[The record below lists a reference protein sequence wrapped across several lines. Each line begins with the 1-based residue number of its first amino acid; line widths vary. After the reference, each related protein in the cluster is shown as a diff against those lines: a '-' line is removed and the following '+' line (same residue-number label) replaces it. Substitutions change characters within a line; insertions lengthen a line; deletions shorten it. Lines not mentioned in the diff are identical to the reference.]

1 MKYVSLF
8 FLLITVSWAAD
19 LRDWET
25 ITNMNDVRDLV
36 VDHETVWVA
45 TTGGVYSYGKT
56 DDQIRR
62 FTNVDGMYSIDMKAI
77 TLDNYGNVITGGEDG
92 VIQIYNQSSDQW
104 SQLFQISGNE
114 ISDILVK
121 DDTLW
126 VAAGKS
132 VSVFLWN
139 GDIYKY
145 KDSFIN
151 FPILPGKTTSLQIFT
166 GRIWLGTESGLL
178 TAPSDFSKNTI
189 NDPAL
194 WKVYNTSNGLQS
206 DHIYE
211 MIVHNNKIW
220 IGTGA
225 GLVSVDTSMQLHAE
239 TAWGDNAVHTLTKSD
254 QNIFAS
260 YFGSYYS
267 YSEENG
273 RQFAGSFLNVISA
286 MQMDSSGIIRIGLR
300 FGGFFSA
307 GWNKPLLLDG
317 PVSNALRYVITDS
330 RGKIWVSTGKFK
342 LQSGDGFSFN
352 DGGSWTNVD
361 FTGSELGRL
370 GNTDVIYEDQYGNIW
385 TGTWGGGVAVMRN
398 EELKFFNDYYTDGF
412 VKITSGDSIY
422 ELSIQPI
429 PDEHRGFFSPAPVSA
444 SDYQVIT
451 AIKEDL
457 SGNLWFGNYFASN
470 GNIMAVAPY
479 NADGFIDLNK
489 ENWTYFGADDGII
502 ADEQG
507 ISCIEFDDFGRVWF
521 GTLNNGAY
529 VLDYNNTLR
538 NKNDDRLYKLNIE
551 DNLYSNTVLS
561 IATDKDGIVWI
572 GTTAG
577 LNSFD
582 GVNVYK
588 HVGDLEGLSGPLE
601 NRINYIFVDT
611 YNNKWFATQGGLSI
625 LKDGRSAWDSFAWV
639 GYTTLNSGLVN
650 NDVHG
655 VYVDPV
661 DSRAVIATEHGLSVF
676 RGSFAEIQNNYDRM
690 NAGPNPFVIDGS
702 NRNFVI
708 TELKFSSTVKIYNL
722 NGMMIRELTS
732 QNNQVFGSRASWDGR
747 DENGDPVASGIYF
760 YLAYHEDGTS
770 ASGKIAVIRK

>member
-1 MKYVSLF
+1 MKYLSLF
-8 FLLITVSWAAD
+8 FLLITVAWADD

-25 ITNMNDVRDLV
+25 ITNMNDVRDLAI
-36 VDHETVWVA
+36 DQEIVWAA

-56 DDQIRR
+56 DNQIRR
-62 FTNVDGMYSIDMKAI
+62 FTNVDGMYSIDMRAI
-77 TLDNYGNVITGGEDG
+77 TLDNYGNAITGGEDG

-114 ISDILVK
+114 ISDILSK
-121 DDTLW
+121 EDTLW

-139 GDIYKY
+139 GSIYKY
-145 KDSFIN
+145 KDSFVN
-151 FPILPGKTTSLQIFT
+151 FPILPGKTTSLQIFS
-166 GRIWLGTESGLL
+166 GRVWLGTESGLL

-194 WKVYNTSNGLQS
+194 WKVFNTSNGLKS
-206 DHIYE
+206 DYIHD
-211 MIVHNNKIW
+211 MIVYDDKIW
-220 IGTGA
+220 VGTNA
-225 GLVSVDTSMQLHAE
+225 GLVSLDSSMQLHEE
-239 TAWGDNAVHTLTKSD
+239 TAWGENAVHTLAKSD
-254 QNIFAS
+254 QNIYAS

-267 YSEENG
+267 YSAGNG
-273 RQFAGSFLNVISA
+273 RQLIGSFQNIISA

-300 FGGFFSA
+300 FGGLFST
-307 GWNKPLLLDG
+307 GWDKPLLLDG
-317 PVSNALRYVITDS
+317 PVSNTLRYVITDS
-330 RGKIWVSTGKFK
+330 RGNIWVSTGKFK
-342 LQSGDGFSFN
+342 LYSGEGFSFYN
-352 DGGSWTNVD
+352 GNSWTSVD
-361 FTGSELGRL
+361 FTGSELARL
-370 GNTDVIYEDQYGNIW
+370 GNTDVIYEDQNGNIW
-385 TGTWGGGVAVMRN
+385 TGTWGGGVVVMRN
-398 EELKFFNDYYTDGF
+398 EELLFFNDYYTDGF
-412 VKITSGDSIY
+412 VKINAGDSTY
-422 ELSIQPI
+422 EMSIQPI
-429 PDEHRGFFSPAPVSA
+429 PAEYRGFFSPAQVSA
-444 SDYQVIT
+444 PNYQVIT

-457 SGNLWFGNYFASN
+457 SGNLWFGNYYASN
-470 GNIMAVAPY
+470 GNILAVAPY
-479 NADGFIDLNK
+479 SADGFVDLNK

-521 GTLNNGAY
+521 GTLNNGVY
-529 VLDYNNTLR
+529 ILDYNNTLR
-538 NKNDDRLYKLNIE
+538 NKNDDRLYKLNID
-551 DNLYSNTVLS
+551 DNLYSNSVLS
-561 IATDKDGIVWI
+561 VAADKDGIVWI

-625 LKDGRSAWDSFAWV
+625 LKDGRSAWDSMAWV

-661 DSRAVIATEHGLSVF
+661 DSRTIIATEHGLSVF
-676 RGSFAEIQNNYDRM
+676 RGSFAEIQNSYSQM

-708 TELKFSSTVKIYNL
+708 TELKYSSTVNIYNL
-722 NGMMIRELTS
+722 NGVLVRELTS